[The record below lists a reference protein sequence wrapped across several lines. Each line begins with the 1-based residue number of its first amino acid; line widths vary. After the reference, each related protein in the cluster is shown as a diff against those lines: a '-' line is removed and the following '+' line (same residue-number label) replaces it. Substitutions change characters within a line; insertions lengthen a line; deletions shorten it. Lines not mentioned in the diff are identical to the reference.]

1 MLNLSSPAAAAR
13 RVGAVPQ
20 AIREELQR
28 ALVDRR
34 LPADTFIRG
43 PGDSGLFGP
52 GSVTWQVH
60 GDLPSMLV
68 GGMAALMLQALHPL
82 VMAGVADHSAFRD
95 DPLGRLRRTAGF
107 VAVTTFAGTEA
118 AEAAIAEV
126 RRIHGFVHGVAPDGR
141 RYDANDPEQ
150 LTWVHAAEVLAF
162 VRAYRCFG
170 PRPLGRQAADRYVGE
185 MQPVALRLGAARVP
199 ASTAELRDYF
209 VEVRPQLQ
217 AGAQART
224 ALAFLVNG
232 AHRRPVSATDPAEA
246 ARSLLV
252 QLALGLLPGWAR
264 ALYGVRPPL
273 PAERSALRLVAGG
286 LFAGLRWVLGPSE
299 VVRVA
304 TRRAGAGA
312 DGTLAAAS

>member
-1 MLNLSSPAAAAR
+1 MVNLPSPAIAAR

-20 AIREELQR
+20 AVRAELQR
-28 ALVDRR
+28 ALVDPR
-34 LPADTFIRG
+34 LPADTFTRSS
-43 PGDSGLFGP
+43 GDPGLFGP
-52 GSVTWQVH
+52 GSVTWQIH

-82 VMAGVADHSAFRD
+82 TVAGVADHSAFRQ

-118 AEAAIAEV
+118 AGAAIAEV
-126 RRIHGFVHGVAPDGR
+126 RRVHGYVHGTAPDGR
-141 RYDANDPEQ
+141 HYDANDPEL

-170 PRPLGRQAADRYVGE
+170 PRPLNRQAADRYVGE
-185 MQPVALRLGAARVP
+185 MQAVALALGAARVP
-199 ASTAELRDYF
+199 ASTAELHDYF
-209 VEVRPQLQ
+209 VEVRSQMQ

-232 AHRRPVSATDPAEA
+232 AHRCPVAASEPAEL
-246 ARSLLV
+246 ARGLLV

-264 ALYGVRPPL
+264 SLYGVRPPL
-273 PAERSALRLVAGG
+273 PAERTALRLVAGG
-286 LFAGLRWVLGPSE
+286 LFAGLRWVLGPSP
-299 VVRVA
+299 VVQVA
-304 TRRAGAGA
+304 TERAGSGAAGP
-312 DGTLAAAS
+312 LAAVS